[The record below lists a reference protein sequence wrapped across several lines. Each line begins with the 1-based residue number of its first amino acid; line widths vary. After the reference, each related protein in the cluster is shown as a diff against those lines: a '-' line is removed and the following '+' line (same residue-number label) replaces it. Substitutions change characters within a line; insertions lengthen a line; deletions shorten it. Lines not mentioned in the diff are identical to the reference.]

1 MIRMTMEKMRVETL
15 KMKMRIRMENR
26 MKKKMMKKKRTKKKR
41 MKKKRTKKKRM
52 KKKRTKKK
60 RMKKKCWT
68 IFHWGC
74 CTGTRRKKAR

>member
-1 MIRMTMEKMRVETL
+1 MEKMRVETL
-15 KMKMRIRMENR
+15 KMKKRIRMENR
-26 MKKKMMKKKRTKKKR
+26 MKKKR

-52 KKKRTKKK
+52 KKKRMKKK

>member
-1 MIRMTMEKMRVETL
+1 MTMEKMRVETL
-15 KMKMRIRMENR
+15 KMKKRIRMENR
-26 MKKKMMKKKRTKKKR
+26 MKKKR

-60 RMKKKCWT
+60 CWT